1 MISRE
6 IFICFGSVLRC
17 NMHVK
22 LFETALFHEHI
33 LIKRLHYHLKQ
44 TCENKML
51 LKRRLNI
58 GP

>member
-1 MISRE
+1 
-6 IFICFGSVLRC
+6 
-17 NMHVK
+17 MHVK